1 MHGPYGICEACDA
14 YQLSPLTTPK
24 MSQHPPDRE
33 AAVDV
38 AHGDD
43 NGASRQGLAHRK
55 LRIWILAARPKTLPA
70 ALSPV
75 LVGTSLAWAD
85 GRFSPAPAMAAAVG
99 ALLLQIL
106 SNFANDYFDYA
117 KGADTS
123 ERLGPT
129 RALAAGLLSAKEIR
143 VGTAVTAALAVLVGA
158 YLALVGGW
166 PIVAIGV
173 ASLLAAVL
181 YTGGPFPYGY
191 HGLGDL
197 FVFVFFGLA
206 AVCGTYFVQAET
218 ISAPVLLASVPVGL
232 LITAILVVNNLRDIE
247 TDAKAGKRTLAVL
260 IGTRYTRL
268 QFIALLALA
277 YGSTPALWIIY
288 GHGPTVLLPFIS
300 LPLAVRRAASM
311 YTSKGKEL
319 NPVLAATAQ
328 LSLQFSLLLSIGIL
342 L

>member
-1 MHGPYGICEACDA
+1 MRGPCGICAACDA
-14 YQLSPLTTPK
+14 YRLSPFTAPN
-24 MSQHPPDRE
+24 MSQHKPDRG
-33 AAVDV
+33 AA
-38 AHGDD
+38 GDAARKD
-43 NGASRQGLAHRK
+43 DTKPSRPERVHRK

-75 LVGTSLAWAD
+75 LVGTALAWAD
-85 GRFSPAPAMAAAVG
+85 GLFSPAPAMAATVG

-106 SNFANDYFDYA
+106 SNFANDYFDFA

-166 PIVAIGV
+166 PILAIGV

-206 AVCGTYFVQAET
+206 AVCGTYFVQAST
-218 ISAPVLLASVPVGL
+218 ISAPVFLASVPVGL

-247 TDAKAGKRTLAVL
+247 TDARAGKRTLAVL
-260 IGTRYTRL
+260 IGPRYTRL
-268 QFIALLALA
+268 QFIVLLALA
-277 YGSTPALWIIY
+277 YLSTPVLWLIY

-300 LPLAVRRAASM
+300 LPLAIRRAASM
-311 YTSKGKEL
+311 YTSKGREL

-328 LSLQFSLLLSIGIL
+328 LSLQFSLLLSIGIIL
-342 L
+342 